1 MQDTMSKARVWITVE
16 EKIKRAFESQASAM
30 GMTPGELLTKIVTED
45 YPDTLKMI
53 ESLMKIHTE
62 HGSGSTKRRRDD

>member
-1 MQDTMSKARVWITVE
+1 MNDTMSKSRVWITVD

-53 ESLMKIHTE
+53 ESLMKIHQDV
-62 HGSGSTKRRRDD
+62 SPKRRVRDDS